1 MDIRNYFGV
10 KPGGGK
16 PANGS
21 TGKTNTPRFVK
32 NRIKYLGFLI
42 YSLFS
47 INVPECPSPFFI
59 FMLTFLS

>member
-21 TGKTNTPRFVK
+21 TGKTNTPRLVK
-32 NRIKYLGFLI
+32 NRK
-42 YSLFS
+42 
-47 INVPECPSPFFI
+47 
-59 FMLTFLS
+59 